1 VKSRLTVEQILAWAD
16 AHHQLTGR
24 WPTVA
29 DGTVAEAPAEH
40 WHSLNSAL
48 RFGLR
53 GLPGDNSLARLL
65 NQYRRGERTLTVEQ
79 ILAWAEA
86 HRERTGCWPTAASGP
101 VTEAPTEHWGSLQS
115 ALRQGARGLPGGD
128 SLARLLDR
136 HYSRTLTV
144 PLILAWADAH
154 RTRTGRWPTPLSGPV
169 VEAPG
174 LTWAAVQG
182 ALRRG
187 RRGLPG
193 GSSLARLLRRH
204 RGHKRRLTLKGI
216 LAWADSHHEQTGAW
230 PTYQSGAV
238 ADAPGEHWGAIA
250 GALRRGLRGL
260 PGGDTLPRLLERRRG
275 RQRWRAERARAE
287 RPGLWTAEEDELV
300 GTLPIQEA
308 AERTGRTRGAVR
320 TRRYNLGVTDKQK
333 K

>member
-16 AHHQLTGR
+16 AHHQRSGR

-53 GLPGDNSLARLL
+53 GLPGGNSLAQLL
-65 NQYRRGERTLTVEQ
+65 NQYRRGERTLSVEQ

-86 HRERTGCWPTAASGP
+86 HRERTGRWPTAGSGP
-101 VTEAPTEHWGSLQS
+101 VTEAPGERWRNLES
-115 ALRQGARGLPGGD
+115 ALREGSRGLPGGD

-136 HYSRTLTV
+136 HYHRIRTLTV
-144 PLILAWADAH
+144 PQILEWADAH
-154 RTRTGRWPTPLSGPV
+154 RTRTGRWPSSLSGPV

-174 LTWAAVQG
+174 LTWAAVQV
-182 ALRRG
+182 ALRQG
-187 RRGLPG
+187 RRGLAG

-204 RGHKRRLTLKGI
+204 RGHKRRLTLKAI
-216 LAWADSHHEQTGAW
+216 LARADSHHEQTGTW
-230 PTYQSGAV
+230 PTYQFGAV
-238 ADAPGEHWGAIA
+238 ADAPGEQWGAIA
-250 GALRRGLRGL
+250 NALRRGLRGL
-260 PGGDTLPRLLERRRG
+260 PGGDTLPRLLERYRG
-275 RQRWRAERARAE
+275 RRRWRVA
-287 RPGLWTAEEDELV
+287 RPGLWTASEDKLV
-300 GTLPIQEA
+300 RTLSVQEA
-308 AERTGRTRGAVR
+308 VKRTGRTPGAVR
-320 TRRYNLGVTDKQK
+320 TRRYNLGVTDKRK

>member
-1 VKSRLTVEQILAWAD
+1 VKPPLTVEQILAWAD
-16 AHHQLTGR
+16 AHHQRSGR

-53 GLPGDNSLARLL
+53 GLPGGNSLARLL
-65 NQYRRGERTLTVEQ
+65 NQYRRGGRTLTVEQ

-86 HRERTGCWPTAASGP
+86 HRERTGRWPTAASGP
-101 VTEAPTEHWGSLQS
+101 VTEAPTEHWGSLES
-115 ALRQGARGLPGGD
+115 ALHAGSRGLPGGD

-136 HYSRTLTV
+136 HYHRVRTLTV
-144 PLILAWADAH
+144 QQILEWADAH
-154 RTRTGRWPTPLSGPV
+154 RTRTGRWPMPLSGPV

-174 LTWAAVQG
+174 VTWTAIQAALCKG
-182 ALRRG
+182 Y
-187 RRGLPG
+187 RGLPG
-193 GSSLARLLRRH
+193 GSSLARLLKRH
-204 RGHKRRLTLKGI
+204 RGHKGRLTLKGI
-216 LAWADSHHEQTGAW
+216 LAWADAHQARTGQW
-230 PTYQSGAV
+230 PTAQSGPV
-238 ADAPGEHWGAIA
+238 LDAPGTTWATIHS
-250 GALRRGLRGL
+250 ALRRGSRGL
-260 PGGDTLPRLLERRRG
+260 PGGDSLPRLLERRRG
-275 RQRWRAERARAE
+275 RRRWRSERAA
-287 RPGLWTAEEDELV
+287 RPDLWTASEDELV

-320 TRRYNLGVTDKQK
+320 TRRYTLGVTDKRK